1 MLSKEVVD
9 RAGRCTVVY
18 RYDTTGSLVQVV
30 LPVVSTVPIYSIGP
44 AVSTS

>member
-18 RYDTTGSLVQVV
+18 RYDTSLVQVV